1 MNAIQI
7 QIKTYH
13 QQLQYSKQMVVGL
26 FSFMTVHLII
36 NSLVLQPTQNQL
48 HQMCKFSLP
57 VVPETATPD
66 EKRAIMFEALSSLN
80 LNDMC
85 EKRNDLTYLP
95 WSDCMDVLRSVFP
108 SATYRVIKNSDGL
121 PYFADPNT
129 GIMCFTEVTIDGI
142 TSECFLPVMDYKN
155 QAMKLTPYT
164 YQAWNSFKKCNE
176 EKSVAAATM
185 FDINKTIWRCL
196 VKNIAIATG
205 IGLYIFKGEDVPSE
219 KSLEEANA
227 QQQAPTPA
235 PQPKPFD
242 KYAGIKA
249 TINGCNDVNELMSF
263 YLDHEA
269 EISANPQ
276 LKQLLTARKQQIQSL
291 KTA

>member
-1 MNAIQI
+1 
-7 QIKTYH
+7 
-13 QQLQYSKQMVVGL
+13 
-26 FSFMTVHLII
+26 
-36 NSLVLQPTQNQL
+36 
-48 HQMCKFSLP
+48 MCKFTLP
-57 VVPETATPD
+57 AVSKTATAD
-66 EKRAIMFEALSSLN
+66 EKRAIMFEALSALN
-80 LNDMC
+80 LNEFV

-95 WSDCMDVLRSVFP
+95 WSNAFDVLRSVYP
-108 SATYRVIKNSDGL
+108 SATYKVIRNSDGL

-129 GIMCFTEVTIDGI
+129 GIMVFTEVTIDGI
-142 TSECFLPVMDYKN
+142 TSECFLPVMDFKN
-155 QAMKLTPYT
+155 QAMKLEPYT

-205 IGLYIFKGEDVPSE
+205 IGLYIFKGEDVPE
-219 KSLEEANA
+219 KSNDDA
-227 QQQAPTPA
+227 QAAPA
-235 PQPKPFD
+235 PKPFD

-249 TINGCNDVNELMSF
+249 TINGCNDINELMSF

-276 LKQLLTARKQQIQSL
+276 LKQLLTDRKKQIQSS
-291 KTA
+291 KNA

>member
-1 MNAIQI
+1 
-7 QIKTYH
+7 
-13 QQLQYSKQMVVGL
+13 
-26 FSFMTVHLII
+26 
-36 NSLVLQPTQNQL
+36 
-48 HQMCKFSLP
+48 MCKFSLP

-66 EKRAIMFEALSSLN
+66 EKRAIMFEALSALN
-80 LNDMC
+80 LNEFV

-95 WSDCMDVLRSVFP
+95 WSNAFDVLRSVYP
-108 SATYRVIKNSDGL
+108 SATYKVIRNSNGL

-129 GIMCFTEVTIDGI
+129 GIMVFTDVTIDGI
-142 TSECFLPVMDYKN
+142 TSECFLPVMDFKN
-155 QAMKLTPYT
+155 QAMKLEPYT

-205 IGLYIFKGEDVPSE
+205 IGLYIFKGEDVPE
-219 KSLEEANA
+219 KSNDD
-227 QQQAPTPA
+227 TPA
-235 PQPKPFD
+235 APAPKPFD

-249 TINGCNDVNELMSF
+249 TINGCNDINELMSF

-276 LKQLLTARKQQIQSL
+276 LKQLLTDRKKQIQSS
-291 KTA
+291 KNA

>member
-1 MNAIQI
+1 
-7 QIKTYH
+7 
-13 QQLQYSKQMVVGL
+13 
-26 FSFMTVHLII
+26 
-36 NSLVLQPTQNQL
+36 
-48 HQMCKFSLP
+48 MCKFSLP
-57 VVPETATPD
+57 VVPKTATPD

-80 LNDMC
+80 LNEMC

-95 WSDCMDVLRSVFP
+95 WSDCFDVLRSVYP
-108 SATYRVIKNSDGL
+108 SATYKVIRNADGL

-129 GIMCFTEVTIDGI
+129 GIIVFTEVTIDGI
-142 TSECFLPVMDYKN
+142 TSECFLPVMDFKN

-176 EKSVAAATM
+176 EKTVAAATM

-196 VKNIAIATG
+196 VKNVAIATG
-205 IGLYIFKGEDVPSE
+205 IGLYIFKGEDVPE
-219 KSLEEANA
+219 KANEEAA
-227 QQQAPTPA
+227 ASQQPQPA
-235 PQPKPFD
+235 PKPFD

-249 TINGCNDVNELMSF
+249 TINACNDVNELMSF

-276 LKQLLTARKQQIQSL
+276 LKQLLTDRKKQIQSSQ
-291 KTA
+291 KAA

>member
-1 MNAIQI
+1 
-7 QIKTYH
+7 
-13 QQLQYSKQMVVGL
+13 
-26 FSFMTVHLII
+26 
-36 NSLVLQPTQNQL
+36 
-48 HQMCKFSLP
+48 MCKFSLP

-66 EKRAIMFEALSSLN
+66 EKRAIMFEALSALN
-80 LNDMC
+80 LNEFV

-95 WSDCMDVLRSVFP
+95 WSNAFDVLRSVYP
-108 SATYRVIKNSDGL
+108 SATYKVIRNSNGL

-129 GIMCFTEVTIDGI
+129 GIMVFTEVTIDGI
-142 TSECFLPVMDYKN
+142 TSECFLPVMDFKN
-155 QAMKLTPYT
+155 QAMKLEPYT

-205 IGLYIFKGEDVPSE
+205 IGLYIFKGEDVPE
-219 KSLEEANA
+219 KSNDD
-227 QQQAPTPA
+227 TPA
-235 PQPKPFD
+235 APAPKPFD

-249 TINGCNDVNELMSF
+249 TINGCNDINELMSF

-276 LKQLLTARKQQIQSL
+276 LKQLLTERKKQIQSS
-291 KTA
+291 KNA

>member
-1 MNAIQI
+1 
-7 QIKTYH
+7 
-13 QQLQYSKQMVVGL
+13 
-26 FSFMTVHLII
+26 
-36 NSLVLQPTQNQL
+36 
-48 HQMCKFSLP
+48 MCKFTLP
-57 VVPETATPD
+57 AVPKTATAD
-66 EKRAIMFEALSSLN
+66 EKRAIMFEALSALN
-80 LNDMC
+80 LNEFV

-95 WSDCMDVLRSVFP
+95 WSNAFDVLRSVYP
-108 SATYRVIKNSDGL
+108 SATYKVIRNSNGL

-129 GIMCFTEVTIDGI
+129 GIMVFTEVTIDGI
-142 TSECFLPVMDYKN
+142 TSECFLPVMDFKN
-155 QAMKLTPYT
+155 QAMKLEPYT

-205 IGLYIFKGEDVPSE
+205 IGLYIFKGEDVPE
-219 KSLEEANA
+219 KSNDD
-227 QQQAPTPA
+227 TPA
-235 PQPKPFD
+235 APAPKPFD

-249 TINGCNDVNELMSF
+249 TINGCNDINELMSF

-276 LKQLLTARKQQIQSL
+276 LKQLLTDRKKQIQSS
-291 KTA
+291 KNA

>member
-1 MNAIQI
+1 
-7 QIKTYH
+7 
-13 QQLQYSKQMVVGL
+13 
-26 FSFMTVHLII
+26 
-36 NSLVLQPTQNQL
+36 
-48 HQMCKFSLP
+48 MCKFSLP
-57 VVPETATPD
+57 AVPKTATAD
-66 EKRAIMFEALSSLN
+66 EKRAIMFEALSALN

-95 WSDCMDVLRSVFP
+95 WSDAFDVLRSVYP
-108 SATYRVIKNSDGL
+108 SATYKVIRNPDGL

-129 GIMCFTEVTIDGI
+129 GIMVFTEVCIDGI
-142 TSECFLPVMDYKN
+142 TSECFLPVMDFKN

-164 YQAWNSFKKCNE
+164 YQAWNSFKKCYEDKN
-176 EKSVAAATM
+176 VAAATM

-205 IGLYIFKGEDVPSE
+205 IGLYIFKGEDVPSP
-219 KSLEEANA
+219 ANDE
-227 QQQAPTPA
+227 TPA
-235 PQPKPFD
+235 APAPKPFD

-249 TINGCNDVNELMSF
+249 TINGCNDISELMSF

-276 LKQLLTARKQQIQSL
+276 LKQLLTDRKKQIQ
-291 KTA
+291 KA

>member
-1 MNAIQI
+1 
-7 QIKTYH
+7 
-13 QQLQYSKQMVVGL
+13 
-26 FSFMTVHLII
+26 
-36 NSLVLQPTQNQL
+36 
-48 HQMCKFSLP
+48 MCKFSLP

-80 LNDMC
+80 LNEMC

-95 WSDCMDVLRSVFP
+95 WSDCFDVLRSVYP
-108 SATYRVIKNSDGL
+108 SATYKVIRNAEGL
-121 PYFADPNT
+121 PYFADPNA
-129 GIMCFTEVTIDGI
+129 GIMVFTEVTIDGI

-155 QAMKLTPYT
+155 QAMKLEPYT

-196 VKNIAIATG
+196 VKNVAIATG
-205 IGLYIFKGEDVPSE
+205 IGLYIFKGEDVPE
-219 KSLEEANA
+219 KSNDESPA
-227 QQQAPTPA
+227 APA
-235 PQPKPFD
+235 PKPFD

-249 TINGCNDVNELMSF
+249 TINACNDVNELMSF

-269 EISANPQ
+269 EITANPQ
-276 LKQLLTARKQQIQSL
+276 LKQLLTSRKQQIQKS
-291 KTA
+291 

>member
-1 MNAIQI
+1 
-7 QIKTYH
+7 
-13 QQLQYSKQMVVGL
+13 
-26 FSFMTVHLII
+26 
-36 NSLVLQPTQNQL
+36 
-48 HQMCKFSLP
+48 MCKFTLP
-57 VVPETATPD
+57 AVSKTATAD
-66 EKRAIMFEALSSLN
+66 EKRAIMFEALSALN
-80 LNDMC
+80 LNEFV

-95 WSDCMDVLRSVFP
+95 WSNAFDVLRSVYP
-108 SATYRVIKNSDGL
+108 SATYKVIRNSDGL

-129 GIMCFTEVTIDGI
+129 GIMVFTEVTIDGI
-142 TSECFLPVMDYKN
+142 TSECFLPVMDFKN
-155 QAMKLTPYT
+155 QAMKLEPYT

-205 IGLYIFKGEDVPSE
+205 IGLYIFKGEDVPE
-219 KSLEEANA
+219 KSNDE
-227 QQQAPTPA
+227 TPA
-235 PQPKPFD
+235 APAPKPFD

-249 TINGCNDVNELMSF
+249 TINGCNDINELMSF

-276 LKQLLTARKQQIQSL
+276 LKQLLTDRKKQIQSS
-291 KTA
+291 KNA

>member
-1 MNAIQI
+1 
-7 QIKTYH
+7 
-13 QQLQYSKQMVVGL
+13 
-26 FSFMTVHLII
+26 
-36 NSLVLQPTQNQL
+36 
-48 HQMCKFSLP
+48 MCKFSLP

-66 EKRAIMFEALSSLN
+66 EKRAIMFEALSALN
-80 LNDMC
+80 LNEFV

-95 WSDCMDVLRSVFP
+95 WSNAFDVLRSVYP
-108 SATYRVIKNSDGL
+108 SATYKVIRNSNGL

-129 GIMCFTEVTIDGI
+129 GIMVFTEVTIDGI
-142 TSECFLPVMDYKN
+142 TSECFLPVMDFKN
-155 QAMKLTPYT
+155 QAMKLEPYT

-205 IGLYIFKGEDVPSE
+205 IGLYIFKGEDVPE
-219 KSLEEANA
+219 KSNDD
-227 QQQAPTPA
+227 APAAPA
-235 PQPKPFD
+235 PKPFD

-249 TINGCNDVNELMSF
+249 TINGCNDINELMSF

-276 LKQLLTARKQQIQSL
+276 LKQLLTDRKKQIQSS
-291 KTA
+291 KNA

>member
-1 MNAIQI
+1 
-7 QIKTYH
+7 
-13 QQLQYSKQMVVGL
+13 
-26 FSFMTVHLII
+26 
-36 NSLVLQPTQNQL
+36 
-48 HQMCKFSLP
+48 MCKFSLP

-80 LNDMC
+80 LNDKC
-85 EKRNDLTYLP
+85 EKRGELTYLP

-129 GIMCFTEVTIDGI
+129 GVMVFTEVTIDGI
-142 TSECFLPVMDYKN
+142 TSECFLPVMNQWN

-164 YQAWNSFKKCNE
+164 YQSWNSYKKTYE
-176 EKSVAAATM
+176 EKNVAACTM

-205 IGLYIFKGEDVPSE
+205 IGLYIYKGEDVPE
-219 KSLEEANA
+219 KSNDDSVSTN
-227 QQQAPTPA
+227 QQQIHVA

-249 TINGCNDVNELMSF
+249 TINACNDVNELMSF

>member
-1 MNAIQI
+1 
-7 QIKTYH
+7 
-13 QQLQYSKQMVVGL
+13 
-26 FSFMTVHLII
+26 
-36 NSLVLQPTQNQL
+36 
-48 HQMCKFSLP
+48 MCKFSLP

-66 EKRAIMFEALSSLN
+66 EKRAIMFEALSALN
-80 LNDMC
+80 LNEFV

-95 WSDCMDVLRSVFP
+95 WSDAFDVLRSVYP
-108 SATYRVIKNSDGL
+108 SATYKVVRNSNGL

-129 GIMCFTEVTIDGI
+129 GIIVFTEVTIDGI
-142 TSECFLPVMDYKN
+142 TSECFLPVMDFKN
-155 QAMKLTPYT
+155 QAMKLEPYT

-205 IGLYIFKGEDVPSE
+205 IGLYIFKGEDVPE
-219 KSLEEANA
+219 KSNDD
-227 QQQAPTPA
+227 TPA
-235 PQPKPFD
+235 APAPKPFD

-249 TINGCNDVNELMSF
+249 TINACNDVNELMSF

-269 EISANPQ
+269 EITANPQ
-276 LKQLLTARKQQIQSL
+276 LKQLLTSRKQQIQ
-291 KTA
+291 K

>member
-1 MNAIQI
+1 
-7 QIKTYH
+7 
-13 QQLQYSKQMVVGL
+13 
-26 FSFMTVHLII
+26 
-36 NSLVLQPTQNQL
+36 
-48 HQMCKFSLP
+48 MCKFSLP

-66 EKRAIMFEALSSLN
+66 EKRAIMFEALSALN
-80 LNDMC
+80 LNEFV

-95 WSDCMDVLRSVFP
+95 WSNTFDVLRSVYP
-108 SATYRVIKNSDGL
+108 SATYKVIRNSNGL

-129 GIMCFTEVTIDGI
+129 GIMVFTEVTIDGI
-142 TSECFLPVMDYKN
+142 TSECFLPVMDFKN
-155 QAMKLTPYT
+155 QAMKLEPYT

-205 IGLYIFKGEDVPSE
+205 IGLYIFKGEDVPE
-219 KSLEEANA
+219 KSNDD
-227 QQQAPTPA
+227 TPA
-235 PQPKPFD
+235 APAPKPFD

-249 TINGCNDVNELMSF
+249 TINGCNDINELMSF

-276 LKQLLTARKQQIQSL
+276 LKQLLTDRKKQIQSS
-291 KTA
+291 KNA

>member
-1 MNAIQI
+1 
-7 QIKTYH
+7 
-13 QQLQYSKQMVVGL
+13 
-26 FSFMTVHLII
+26 
-36 NSLVLQPTQNQL
+36 
-48 HQMCKFSLP
+48 MCKFSLP

-66 EKRAIMFEALSSLN
+66 EKRAIMFEALSALN
-80 LNDMC
+80 LNEFV

-95 WSDCMDVLRSVFP
+95 WSNAFDVLRSVYP
-108 SATYRVIKNSDGL
+108 SATYKVIRNSNGL

-129 GIMCFTEVTIDGI
+129 GIMVFTEVTIDGI
-142 TSECFLPVMDYKN
+142 TSECFLPVMDFKN
-155 QAMKLTPYT
+155 QAMKLEPYT

-205 IGLYIFKGEDVPSE
+205 IGLYIFKGEDVPE
-219 KSLEEANA
+219 KSNDDA
-227 QQQAPTPA
+227 QAAPA
-235 PQPKPFD
+235 PKPFD

-249 TINGCNDVNELMSF
+249 TINGCNDINELMSF

-276 LKQLLTARKQQIQSL
+276 LKQLLTDRKKQIQSS
-291 KTA
+291 KNA

>member
-1 MNAIQI
+1 
-7 QIKTYH
+7 
-13 QQLQYSKQMVVGL
+13 
-26 FSFMTVHLII
+26 
-36 NSLVLQPTQNQL
+36 
-48 HQMCKFSLP
+48 MCKFSLP

-66 EKRAIMFEALSSLN
+66 EKRAIMFEALSALN
-80 LNDMC
+80 LNEFV

-95 WSDCMDVLRSVFP
+95 WSNAFDVLRSVYP
-108 SATYRVIKNSDGL
+108 SATYKVIRNSNGL

-129 GIMCFTEVTIDGI
+129 GIMVFTEVTIDGI
-142 TSECFLPVMDYKN
+142 TSECFLPVMDFKN
-155 QAMKLTPYT
+155 QAMKLEPYT

-205 IGLYIFKGEDVPSE
+205 IGLYIFKGEDVPE
-219 KSLEEANA
+219 KSNDD
-227 QQQAPTPA
+227 TPA
-235 PQPKPFD
+235 VPAPKPFD

-249 TINGCNDVNELMSF
+249 TINGCNDINELMSF

-276 LKQLLTARKQQIQSL
+276 LKQLLTDRKKQIQSS
-291 KTA
+291 KNA